1 MVSFPVSALTCA
13 LKCPYVANESHTIS
27 HAGSKLVDRML
38 SSVTLIIPRQ
48 LFKRTHQGPV
58 NSKSFIEKGKV
69 ALCWKFFLCK
79 NYFRLDLLIFR
90 CGAANDVQYVSGYN
104 KFLGHWVIKLIIND
118 GGDGLTVVILWV
130 CDRLSRGVGGE
141 ENCGCANQPLQ
152 WFLRRF

>member
-1 MVSFPVSALTCA
+1 MNFVRTNNRTFIADYILSFESFQRHFRAKHELEGGPKNWNCNLEWVRVISWPHGLFSCFSFNMRFEVS
-13 LKCPYVANESHTIS
+13 VANESHTIS

-69 ALCWKFFLCK
+69 ALCWKFFLLNLCK

-90 CGAANDVQYVSGYN
+90 CGAANDVQ
-104 KFLGHWVIKLIIND
+104 
-118 GGDGLTVVILWV
+118 
-130 CDRLSRGVGGE
+130 
-141 ENCGCANQPLQ
+141 
-152 WFLRRF
+152 

>member
-1 MVSFPVSALTCA
+1 MASWFISFPVSVLTCA

-27 HAGSKLVDRML
+27 HAASKLVDRLL

-69 ALCWKFFLCK
+69 ALYWKFFLLHLCK

-90 CGAANDVQYVSGYN
+90 CGAANNVQ
-104 KFLGHWVIKLIIND
+104 
-118 GGDGLTVVILWV
+118 
-130 CDRLSRGVGGE
+130 
-141 ENCGCANQPLQ
+141 
-152 WFLRRF
+152 